1 MGCNQPVFR
10 EIHKIG
16 WLQPTGTESRI
27 LSTLKQKD
35 KSVKRICIVITSRAS
50 YARSK
55 SMLRSIERNKNLELF
70 LVGAASLLLYK
81 YGNAV
86 EVLENDGFH
95 IDEKVYMV
103 VEGENPTT
111 MAKTVGIGIMELATV
126 FDNSKPDIVVSIA
139 DRFETICTAIAAS
152 YLNIPVAHIQGGEIT
167 GSIDEKVRHAVT
179 KFSSLHFVANES
191 AARRVRAMGEAPDSI
206 FVTGCPSID
215 LAREVRDNHHVIDTD
230 YLYSKYG
237 GVGDVVEIEKDFIVV
252 LQHPVTTEFEIAYSQ
267 MKETLAAVYESRI
280 PAIVF
285 WPNVDAGSD
294 LTSKAIREFR
304 EQCNPVN
311 VHFFR
316 NFTPQDFLALLL
328 KCRCIAGNSSVG
340 IRECSFLG
348 VPAIN
353 VGTRQNGREQG
364 ENVTNVPHSKH
375 EILKALDRYL
385 QHGGRYPS
393 TTLYGDG
400 TAGQKIAEL
409 LEKTTPRIEKRFVV

>member
-1 MGCNQPVFR
+1 MSSAR
-10 EIHKIG
+10 K
-16 WLQPTGTESRI
+16 R
-27 LSTLKQKD
+27 KD
-35 KSVKRICIVITSRAS
+35 KSVKKICIVITSRAS
-50 YARSK
+50 YARAK
-55 SMLRSIERNKNLELF
+55 SMLRAIQGNKNLELF

-81 YGNAV
+81 YGNAAQ
-86 EVLENDGFH
+86 VLEDDGFH

-126 FDNSKPDIVVSIA
+126 FDNSRPDIVVSIA

-215 LAREVRDNHHVIDTD
+215 LAREVRDNHQVIDTD

-385 QHGGRYPS
+385 RHGGRYPS

-400 TAGQKIAEL
+400 TAGQKIAGL